1 MAKELL
7 HNLKKTDNMFQ
18 LRGKVS
24 GVKSQNFYKSGTG
37 KSGGA
42 WNKIQFGV
50 QVAEGKTV
58 YVTLNGYT
66 RPEVFFYAKG
76 ENGAKG
82 TTKRVAW
89 KDRHHS
95 QGEGFNLIGI
105 RLSVGK
111 DDNGNNLNRTFTEY
125 DAVEQLHRTLKDGE
139 DLFIKGTIDF
149 SSYTDKNGQTKR
161 SINLVPNQI
170 SFTQQPID
178 FSAEGFKEMAEFENT
193 IVFSSIDQEEDES
206 GKATGRF
213 ILSGYSIGY
222 NTVENVSF
230 IMDADHKKL
239 ATAIKKKMKIGNSIK
254 TYGRIDVINNIAE
267 VEVEAEDDGWNVA
280 GEASPLEKQNRA
292 NGPTVREYVVYRV
305 ATETFDTETY
315 SEKEIAAALK
325 KIKAAKEAT
334 TNFGDKPVTKANIDI
349 EVDDDWGTDD
359 FDDDTPW
366 D

>member
-1 MAKELL
+1 MAKEQL
-7 HNLKKTDNMFQ
+7 HNLKKTDNLFQ
-18 LRGKVS
+18 LRGKVV
-24 GVKSQNFYKSGTG
+24 GTKSQNFYKSGTG
-37 KSGGA
+37 KNGGA
-42 WNKIQFGV
+42 WNKIQFGI

-89 KDRHHS
+89 KDRDKD
-95 QGEGFNLIGI
+95 QGAGFRLIGVNI
-105 RLSVGK
+105 SVDK
-111 DDNGNNLNRTFTEY
+111 TEEGNVNKTFTEL
-125 DAVEQLHRTLKDGE
+125 DAVEHLHKNLKDGE
-139 DLFIKGTIDF
+139 DLFIRGSIDF
-149 SSYTDKNGQTKR
+149 SSYTDRNGDVKR

-178 FSAEGFKEMAEFENT
+178 FSAESYKEMAEFENT
-193 IVFSSIDQEEDES
+193 IVFKSIDQEEDEN

-267 VEVEAEDDGWNVA
+267 VEVETEDDGWNVA
-280 GEASPLEKQNRA
+280 GETSPFEKQSRV

-325 KIKAAKEAT
+325 KIKAAKEAAV
-334 TNFGDKPVTKANIDI
+334 NFGEKPTTKNIDI
-349 EVDDDWGTDD
+349 NPADDDEWSSD
-359 FDDDTPW
+359 FADDDESVW
-366 D
+366 

>member
-7 HNLKKTDNMFQ
+7 HTLKKTDNMFQ

-89 KDRHHS
+89 KDRHNS

-111 DDNGNNLNRTFTEY
+111 DENGNNLNRTFTEY
-125 DAVEQLHRTLKDGE
+125 DAVEQLHKTLKDGE

-149 SSYTDKNGQTKR
+149 SSYTDRNGQTKR

-193 IVFSSIDQEEDES
+193 IVFKSIDQEEDEN

-213 ILSGYSIGY
+213 ILSGYSI
-222 NTVENVSF
+222 NFNSVENVSF
-230 IMDADHKKL
+230 IIEAEKKAV
-239 ATAIKKKMKIGNSIK
+239 ATAIKKRMKVGNSIK
-254 TYGRIDVINNIAE
+254 TYGRIVVKNQVIE
-267 VEVEAEDDGWNVA
+267 VAVEDDGW
-280 GEASPLEKQNRA
+280 GSTETSPLEQKKVN
-292 NGPTVREYVVYRV
+292 NPTLREYVVYKV
-305 ATETFDTETY
+305 DGETFDTETY

-334 TNFGDKPVTKANIDI
+334 TNFGDKPATKANIDI
-349 EVDDDWGTDD
+349 EVDDDDWGTDD